1 MSWLAKRLEDK
12 EVLVLTGVYDA
23 LSAKLL
29 QQSGCEA
36 VYCSGFSACASQ
48 FGLPDLGLV
57 SFDEFLQY
65 FTRVKRACGHTPVIV
80 DADTGHGG
88 LLNVARTV
96 ELFAQAGIS
105 ACHIEDQ
112 VFPKRC
118 GHLAGKEV
126 VDRNDAV
133 ARIRTAVSAAKDSG
147 MAIIARTDA
156 IAPLGFDEALI
167 RANLFLE
174 AGAVAAFIDAPKT
187 KEQLE
192 ALPQRVQGPLVCN
205 AAPIAPYAMPDDA
218 ELAKMGYQIILH
230 PIELLLAA
238 TTAINHLINA
248 REINSSKT
256 NQITDPNIGSLSFS
270 DLNATLETER
280 YLALEK
286 TLALR

>member
-1 MSWLAKRLEDK
+1 MSWLTKRLEDT
-12 EVLVLTGVYDA
+12 EALVLTGVYDA

-29 QQSGCEA
+29 LQSGCEA

-48 FGLPDLGLV
+48 FGLPDIGLV

-65 FTRVKRACGHTPVIV
+65 FTRIKRACGETPVVV

-96 ELFAQAGIS
+96 ALFAQAGIN

-118 GHLAGKEV
+118 GHLAVKEV
-126 VDRNDAV
+126 VGRNEAV
-133 ARIRTAVSAAKDSG
+133 ARVRTAVDAAKDTG

-156 IAPLGFDEALI
+156 IAPMGFDEALI

-187 KEQLE
+187 IEQLE
-192 ALPQRVQGPLVCN
+192 AIPQRVQGPLVCN
-205 AAPIAPYAMPDDA
+205 AAPIAPYPMPADD
-218 ELAKMGYQIILH
+218 ELEKMGYQVILH
-230 PIELLLAA
+230 PIELLMAA
-238 TTAINHLINA
+238 SAAIKHAVNT
-248 REINSSKT
+248 SKS
-256 NQITDPNIGSLSFS
+256 NQSKDPKIDFLSFS
-270 DLNATLETER
+270 ELNATLETER

-286 TLALR
+286 TFSSPS